1 MVTSADDKANK
12 GTKRSIYLF
21 IFLYF
26 KSALDYFHLDNLVYL
41 QALHSQKFFVALN
54 ADWRVKEVTGFAF
67 KRSSAVVMLNT
78 KIRYI
83 T

>member
-26 KSALDYFHLDNLVYL
+26 KSALDYFHLDNLEHIYKR
-41 QALHSQKFFVALN
+41 QKFFVALN